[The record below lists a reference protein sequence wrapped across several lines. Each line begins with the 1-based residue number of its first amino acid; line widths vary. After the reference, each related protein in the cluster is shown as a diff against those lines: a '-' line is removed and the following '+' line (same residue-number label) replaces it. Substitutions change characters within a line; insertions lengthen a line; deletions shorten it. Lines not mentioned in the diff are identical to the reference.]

1 MNYQKGKDY
10 ENKSSLKR
18 DDTFLLSGSI
28 EHNMK
33 NNCL

>member
-1 MNYQKGKDY
+1 MNYQKGKDN

-28 EHNMK
+28 KNNMK